1 MASDHMSYVQ
11 LLPYLLA
18 FLPFAI
24 GNWFL
29 ARAVG
34 QPRILWVILSLVPIL
49 NLFFLY
55 DVFYTVVLQVLRR
68 LDEIS
73 RRLGGDPAAA

>member
-1 MASDHMSYVQ
+1 MEADHMSYMQ

-24 GNWFL
+24 GNYFL

-34 QPRILWVILSLVPIL
+34 QPRILWVILSLIPIV

-55 DVFYTVVLQVLRR
+55 YVFYTVVLRVLRK
-68 LDEIS
+68 LDDIAQ
-73 RRLGGDPAAA
+73 RLGGDTVPA

>member
-1 MASDHMSYVQ
+1 MSYMQ

-29 ARAVG
+29 AGAVG
-34 QPRILWVILSLVPIL
+34 QSRILWVILSLVPIL
-49 NLFFLY
+49 NLLFLY
-55 DVFYTVVLQVLRR
+55 YVFYTVVLRILRR
-68 LDEIS
+68 LEEIA
-73 RRLGGDPAAA
+73 RRLGGDPAPA

>member
-1 MASDHMSYVQ
+1 MSYVQ

-18 FLPFAI
+18 LLPFAI

-34 QPRILWVILSLVPIL
+34 QSRILWVILSLVSIL

-55 DVFYTVVLQVLRR
+55 DVFYTVVLRVLRK

-73 RRLGGDPAAA
+73 RRLGGDPAPA